1 MRRFPDIK
9 HIASI
14 GAVTAA
20 AVVLAVAAPVS
31 GAGDGART
39 SGDRPALDVGGRAIV
54 VLAGPSLA
62 GKVAETGALPGPEA
76 QRRITRAARAFQ
88 RGFLDSLRAHG
99 VDLRVERSFVLTFN
113 GFSAALDAKAFA
125 ALVRAPG
132 VVGVYPVRA
141 VYPAEATIGEG
152 AGEPSVPGLPGR
164 DGSGVTVAILDSG
177 VDRGALAAGTLR
189 GVDLVDGDRDA
200 SPEAADDGAAG
211 HGTRM
216 AGIVAGVA
224 PGAAILPIRILG
236 PVAVGAGT
244 ARTLGTSDDLVAG
257 IERAVD
263 PDGDGAA
270 SDAARIAL
278 AAVVEP
284 YAAFPDSP
292 EARAAAGA
300 ARLGT
305 LVVAPAGND
314 GPAGDGFGTVGA
326 PAAAAATLAVGASDP
341 ATGRP
346 AAFSSEGPAF
356 DGRPKPDLL
365 APGVGV
371 ATVDPVAGRAVATGS
386 SAAAALAAGAA
397 ALVAEARPEL
407 DAQALHGVLVGG
419 ARPLDDGR
427 AGGGAALLDPAGAA
441 AQVIAVEPA
450 AIALRRGG
458 SVTVRI
464 RNLTG
469 AELGVSLELAEAPAL
484 AAGAGRLTIPA
495 GEVAEVGVR
504 PAASGP
510 VLSGV
515 LIVQPDAGPGARLP
529 FALVGGARGQLLG
542 DLSLSERPAR
552 PTVQRPAILTFT
564 AGRVEESGRGVAIEP
579 VGVLDVELRTAGG
592 KSLGV
597 LTRLRNLLPGR
608 YSIGLTGRAPDGTA
622 LAPGRYVVW
631 LVAHPVTDG
640 EGPAGKPS
648 RASVQLTVR

>member
-1 MRRFPDIK
+1 MRRSRDIK
-9 HIASI
+9 HIAAI
-14 GAVTAA
+14 GAVLAA
-20 AVVLAVAAPVS
+20 AVALALAAPIS
-31 GAGDGART
+31 GAGGGAA
-39 SGDRPALDVGGRAIV
+39 GDRPALDVGGRAIV

-62 GKVAETGALPGPEA
+62 GKVAEAGALPGADA
-76 QRRITRAARAFQ
+76 QRRLTRAARSFQ
-88 RGFLDSLRAHG
+88 RGFLDSLRAQG
-99 VDLRVERSFVLTFN
+99 VDLRIERSFVLTFN
-113 GFSAALDAKAFA
+113 GFSAVLDAKAFA
-125 ALVRAPG
+125 ALARAPG

-141 VYPAEATIGEG
+141 VYPAEAAIGEG
-152 AGEPSVPGLPGR
+152 GAPPPVPGLPGR

-177 VDRGALAAGTLR
+177 VDRGVLAAGVLR

-200 SPEAADDGAAG
+200 SPAAADDDDSAD

-216 AGIVAGVA
+216 AAIVAGVA
-224 PGAAILPIRILG
+224 PGAVILPIRILG
-236 PVAVGAGT
+236 PVAADGGSV
-244 ARTLGTSDDLVAG
+244 RTLGTSDDLVAG

-263 PDGDGAA
+263 PDGDGAVG
-270 SDAARIAL
+270 DAARIAL

-371 ATVDPVAGRAVATGS
+371 ATLTPAGRAAATGS

-407 DAQALHGVLVGG
+407 GAQALHGVLVGG
-419 ARPLDDGR
+419 ARPLDGGR
-427 AGGGAALLDPAGAA
+427 ADDGAALLDPAGAA
-441 AQVIAVEPA
+441 AQVIAIEPA
-450 AIALRRGG
+450 TIALRRGG

-484 AAGAGRLTIPA
+484 TAERGRVTIPA
-495 GEVAEVGVR
+495 GEVAEVGLR

-510 VLSGV
+510 LFTGV
-515 LIVQPDAGPGARLP
+515 LIVQPDGGHEARLP
-529 FALVGGARGQLLG
+529 FALVGGARGDLLG
-542 DLSLSERPAR
+542 ALRLSERPAR
-552 PTVQRPAILTFT
+552 PTVRHPAILTFT
-564 AGRVEESGRGVAIEP
+564 AGRVDEDGGGVAIAP
-579 VGVLDVELRTAGG
+579 VGVLDVVLRTPGG
-592 KSLGV
+592 KNLGI
-597 LTRLRNLLPGR
+597 LTRLRDLLPGR
-608 YSIGLTGRAPDGTA
+608 YSIGLTGRAPDGTT
-622 LAPGRYVVW
+622 LAPGRYVVE
-631 LVAHPVTDG
+631 LVAHPVTGG

-648 RASVQLTVR
+648 RASVQLVIR